1 MQPIL
6 VTGGTGAL
14 GRLVVPRLRDAGR
27 QVRAQPA
34 RPPGRRRDRVRDR
47 RPGHRRGDRGR
58 RVAEI
63 VVHCAGTSKGD
74 EVKARQLVAAAS
86 RAGTWHLV
94 FISVVGADRV
104 PVTSGLD
111 RAMFG
116 YFASAGRRAVVAGSG
131 LPGRRCGRPSSTP
144 CPC

>member
-1 MQPIL
+1 MRHTAPIL

-34 RPPGRRRDRVRDR
+34 RHQDADGIEFATGDLAT
-47 RPGHRRGDRGR
+47 GEGIEAAARG
-58 RVAEI
+58 AEI

-86 RAGTWHLV
+86 RPGPGTWC
-94 FISVVGADRV
+94 SSRS
-104 PVTSGLD
+104 SGPT
-111 RAMFG
+111 
-116 YFASAGRRAVVAGSG
+116 GS
-131 LPGRRCGRPSSTP
+131 R
-144 CPC
+144 